1 MNAQTSNPLLLLIRN
16 AWRGRLVASFL
27 HNAGKLMPRYVK
39 YMQPNPSHSRFH
51 DHKHNRLTRE
61 NTMKN
66 IIKRTAV
73 SVLAAS
79 AVVLAGCGGSGSGSG
94 ETAATGFLSLGV
106 SDGPISSAEK
116 VCITFNEIELK
127 SGSERT
133 IIIRDPD
140 VDPPWKI
147 NLLDYQGTDAA
158 PLLFDKKVPAGDYQ
172 WMRLGV
178 DAELGANGGAGDTGG
193 EDCDGEA
200 SYLVMEDDGGG
211 AHNLYIPSG
220 AETGLKLV
228 SGFTVPANGSA
239 NFTAEWDLGKS
250 ITTPPGLAPDVKMKP
265 VIRLV
270 NNVEVGTLTGTVH
283 NDLAT
288 ADGCDPWVHVFDET
302 VIPNADDS
310 IASAMVELQE
320 NGDGSMTWNYT
331 VGFLLEDTY
340 KAAFTCNGTD
350 FEPADGL
357 EAPIAVGVT
366 TTVNFEPPT
375 P

>member
-1 MNAQTSNPLLLLIRN
+1 
-16 AWRGRLVASFL
+16 
-27 HNAGKLMPRYVK
+27 
-39 YMQPNPSHSRFH
+39 
-51 DHKHNRLTRE
+51 
-61 NTMKN
+61 MKN
-66 IIKRTAV
+66 ITKRCAFG
-73 SVLAAS
+73 VLATS
-79 AVVLAGCGGSGSGSG
+79 AVLLAGCGGSGSGPG
-94 ETAATGFLSLGV
+94 ETAATGFLSLSV
-106 SDGPISSAEK
+106 SDGPIRSAEK

-127 SGSERT
+127 SGSETT
-133 IIIRDPD
+133 IITPNPEM
-140 VDPPWKI
+140 DPPWKI

-158 PLLFDKKVPAGDYQ
+158 PLLFDKVVPAGDYQ

-193 EDCDGEA
+193 DDCDGEA
-200 SYLVMEDDGGG
+200 SYIVMGSGGIY
-211 AHNLYIPSG
+211 NLYIPSG

-239 NFTAEWDLGKS
+239 DFTAEWDLGKS
-250 ITTPPGLAPDVKMKP
+250 ITAPPGLGPEAPMEPDVVMKP

-283 NDLAT
+283 NDLST
-288 ADGCDPWVHVFDET
+288 ADGCDPWVHVFDDT
-302 VIPNADDS
+302 VTPNADDS
-310 IASAMVELQE
+310 IATAMVTQQE

-331 VGFLLEDTY
+331 VGFLLAGDY

-350 FEPADGL
+350 FEPVDGL